1 MNRHIVQ
8 TGRHTI
14 RKQSKDAIA
23 GLEAL
28 GRLLKQLPP
37 TEMGYLCGL
46 IHGMAE
52 GRKAEAAS
60 GKHA

>member
-1 MNRHIVQ
+1 MERDEIL
-8 TGRHTI
+8 
-14 RKQSKDAIA
+14 SKDAIA

-52 GRKAEAAS
+52 GRKAYAERGEREA
-60 GKHA
+60 